1 MVNITS
7 MVNGADRDIALSVPG
22 GISLTYRRL
31 RELVEQAVGDL
42 LKAGVEP
49 GGRVAL
55 AFPNSPEAI
64 VFFLATSAIGTAC
77 PLNPAYTETEF
88 RFYLEDTGARFL
100 VLPANDGVAARKAL
114 PPGAR
119 LLEAQIDARGLHIN
133 SNNAPTPSPTLPT
146 RGREGS
152 SATGREEND
161 VALVLHTSGTTSRP
175 KRVPLRHRNLA
186 ASVDNIVK
194 HYQLTPDDVSLCIM
208 PLFHVHGL
216 LASTLAT
223 LASGG
228 TVVIAEKFSPLG
240 FWPIAREV
248 KPTWFSA
255 SPTPHQMILMRG
267 AEERPPGAERL
278 RFVRSCSAALAPA
291 LMESMERRFGVP
303 VLEAYGMTEASH
315 QMSSNPLPP
324 GLRYPGSVGV
334 GTGVQIAVLDER
346 GGEITTGAT
355 GQVGIRGANVIDG
368 YENNPEANAS
378 SFINGWFLTG
388 DQGTLDSAG
397 YLRLLGRIKEL
408 INRGGEKIAPRE
420 IDEALELHPQ
430 VKEAVAFGV
439 PHPTWGEEVAAAVVV
454 EGEVTE
460 KELQAHCRQTL
471 ADFKVPR
478 RIHIVPS
485 IPRTPT
491 GKVQRRFVAEQF
503 IPK

>member
-1 MVNITS
+1 MANIRS
-7 MVNGADRDIALSVPG
+7 LVNGDDGDIALSVPDG
-22 GISLTYRRL
+22 LNLTYRRL
-31 RELVEQAVGDL
+31 SGLVDQASGELL
-42 LKAGVEP
+42 NAGVEP
-49 GGRVAL
+49 GTRVAL
-55 AFPNSPEAI
+55 AFPNSPEA
-64 VFFLATSAIGTAC
+64 VVLFLAAASIGTAC

-88 RFYLEDTGARFL
+88 RFYLEDTGAAFL
-100 VLPANDGVAARKAL
+100 VLAPNDGAAARKAL
-114 PPGAR
+114 TPATG
-119 LLEAQIDARGLHIN
+119 LLEAEIDARGLRLRTV
-133 SNNAPTPSPTLPT
+133 AA
-146 RGREGS
+146 RGRDDV
-152 SATGREEND
+152 SASGAQAIAERTLD
-161 VALVLHTSGTTSRP
+161 DDIALVLHTSGTTSRP
-175 KRVPLRHRNLA
+175 KRVPLRHRNLI
-186 ASVDNIVK
+186 ASVGNIVK
-194 HYQLTPDDVSLCIM
+194 HYRLTPDDVSLCIM

-228 TVVIAEKFSPLG
+228 TLVIPEKFSPLG

-267 AEERPPGAERL
+267 DGERSPGTERL

-291 LMESMERRFGVP
+291 LMAAMERRFGVP

-324 GLRYPGSVGV
+324 GPRYPGSVGI
-334 GTGVQIAVLDER
+334 GTGVEIGVLDE
-346 GGEITTGAT
+346 TGLALPAGST

-368 YENNPEANAS
+368 YENNPEANAA

-388 DQGTLDSAG
+388 DQGTVDAAG

-420 IDEALELHPQ
+420 IDEALELHPK
-430 VKEAVAFGV
+430 VKEAVSFGV
-439 PHPTWGEEVAAAVVV
+439 PHATWGEEVAAAVVV
-454 EGEVTE
+454 DGDVTE

-478 RIHIVPS
+478 RIHIVAS

-503 IPK
+503 IAK